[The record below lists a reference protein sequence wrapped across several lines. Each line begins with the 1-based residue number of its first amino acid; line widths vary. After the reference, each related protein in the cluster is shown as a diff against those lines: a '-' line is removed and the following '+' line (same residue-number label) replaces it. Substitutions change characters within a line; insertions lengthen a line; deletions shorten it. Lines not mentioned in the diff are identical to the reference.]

1 MKIKLKNPAASS
13 SAASPV
19 DPPPPPPPAADAAPV
34 AAKPGGGLK
43 IKFKPAASTPSTPT
57 AAAPAPT
64 PAPAPD
70 ADAPKL
76 KRKYTKKPKPD
87 DAAAAAKPSKR
98 ARDDSNGAAPHPK
111 RKPKPTAKSLAM
123 ADDSDDDDDDNDG
136 DYAAAP
142 APPPGRPAH
151 ARQPSLERS
160 FKPKGPAGAAGAG
173 PHRASTAILK
183 VKGAG
188 KPPYRPP
195 GVGYDSE
202 AEEAEPDPAIE
213 SQFVLRMP
221 PGPDCDLLRK
231 SIEEKTIGRT
241 TSQGGPGV
249 YFRFFDREGRR
260 AMVTIQGRNYAASMV
275 ELPNIIESMKSW
287 NKKDW
292 VKTADVCQMLLVL
305 GRVQSEEEAKKY
317 PRPSYIEDSSHRF
330 PHGLTPPMRWV
341 RKRRFRPRKS
351 YLDVERAEAEMN
363 RLLADDD
370 NAEGTKYELID
381 EGHITSD
388 ESGSDGEDEDMADAP
403 VPETPM
409 EEVDAAALEEL
420 LHAGFMEDDDL
431 EIQADGDELDALFGN
446 TTTNPEGQ
454 TPVTAHNAAMHAL
467 THNGNLVLEPET
479 TASSPAAATSAEDDD
494 DDDDDDDSDDDE
506 VDEAAAA
513 ELQRREQLEAEIAEL
528 EKAIQQSIEQ
538 RDKHSNGLFKTRMNK
553 TIERQKQDLVIKK
566 KQLNENEDLDD

>member
-13 SAASPV
+13 AASPV
-19 DPPPPPPPAADAAPV
+19 DAPPPSAPAADAPPATPV
-34 AAKPGGGLK
+34 SAKPGGLK
-43 IKFKPAASTPSTPT
+43 LKFKPAASTPAPAATP
-57 AAAPAPT
+57 AAPT
-64 PAPAPD
+64 PAPG
-70 ADAPKL
+70 ADVPKL

-87 DAAAAAKPSKR
+87 DAPKPVKR
-98 ARDDSNGAAPHPK
+98 PRDDNNGGAPHPK

-123 ADDSDDDDDDNDG
+123 ANDSDDDDDDDDA

-142 APPPGRPAH
+142 AAVPARPTH
-151 ARQPSLERS
+151 ARQQSIKLS
-160 FKPKGPAGAAGAG
+160 IKPKGAAASSG

-305 GRVQSEEEAKKY
+305 GRVQTEEEAKKY

-330 PHGLTPPMRWV
+330 PHGLTPPLRWV

-370 NAEGTKYELID
+370 NAEATKYDLID

-388 ESGSDGEDEDMADAP
+388 ESGSDGEDEDMIDAP
-403 VPETPM
+403 VAETPI
-409 EEVDAAALEEL
+409 EEVDAAALEEML
-420 LHAGFMEDDDL
+420 QAGFMEDDDI

-446 TTTNPEGQ
+446 TTNPEGQ

-467 THNGNLVLEPET
+467 AHNGNLVLEPET
-479 TASSPAAATSAEDDD
+479 AASSPAAATSAEDDD

-513 ELQRREQLEAEIAEL
+513 EQQRREQLEAEIAEL